1 MFGWNKKKDKP
12 KRQPQ
17 LMAGQN
23 DYIFRRSRTLT
34 GSVSP
39 DVTTIAE
46 SRGQLKTDRLKA
58 HELRAH
64 LGHVLRL
71 FAGVVAVCLI
81 LGFLVANFIFSPG
94 IELGQSGV
102 HQPDYSAYKK
112 SVYSYFADHPIER
125 FGFVLKDQDLEN
137 YLKANHSEL
146 ASAAVDHDWYGGNV
160 HVTLFFRQP
169 LLMWKAADKQFY
181 VDGQGT
187 AFSYNHFSDPAVT
200 ITDQSGLP
208 ADQSG
213 VVASSRFI
221 RFLGRLVGAL
231 DGYHK
236 GKVAEVIVPKSTRE
250 IDLKLQGRGYTIKTN
265 SDRDP
270 LQQAEDIAN
279 TLAYFD
285 AHGLNPAYVDLRVSH
300 KAFYK

>member
-1 MFGWNKKKDKP
+1 MGWLKKKEEP

-23 DYIFRRSRTLT
+23 DYVFRRSRTLT

-39 DVTTIAE
+39 EVSATAE
-46 SRGQLKTDRLKA
+46 RRGQLKTDRLKA

-64 LGHVLRL
+64 MGHVLRL
-71 FAGVVAVCLI
+71 FAGVLAICLV
-81 LGFLVANFIFSPG
+81 LGYLVANFIFSPG
-94 IELGQSGV
+94 VGVGQTGARK
-102 HQPDYSAYKK
+102 PDYAAYQK
-112 SVYSYFADHPIER
+112 SIYGYFADHPLER
-125 FGFVLKDQDLEN
+125 FGFLLKNQDLES

-146 ASAAVDHDWYGGNV
+146 AKATVDHDWYGGNV
-160 HVTLFFRQP
+160 RVTLFFRQP
-169 LLMWKAADKQFY
+169 LLTWKVDNKQFY

-187 AFSYNHFSDPAVT
+187 AFSYNHFAEPAVT

-208 ADQSG
+208 TDQSG
-213 VVASSRFI
+213 VIASSRFI

-231 DGYHK
+231 GGYHK
-236 GKVAEVIVPKSTRE
+236 GKVVEVIVPKSTRE
-250 IDLKLQGRGYTIKTN
+250 IDLKLQGRGYIVRTN

-279 TLAYFD
+279 ALAYFD
-285 AHGLNPAYVDLRVSH
+285 AHGLNPAYVDLRVVS